1 MFKRFLFFFLLSIVC
16 FAGVVWSQPDI
27 GLGTAAEI
35 AKQGGLSTSGATDT
49 GLAETIGSYINI
61 ILGFT
66 GIIFLLLTL
75 YAGYLWMFGGGNE
88 ENIAQ
93 AKKILTSSTIGV
105 VVILLSYSTTALI
118 LYFVAGTSKPEPYGE
133 LQGPDESVY
142 SGCCFVPI
150 SGCTK
155 KVGVGAAAYTIP
167 CGDCYENQGQAK
179 CNQVS
184 GKWFTNTCVK
194 AQNDYEFR
202 CEQYRGI
209 LPD

>member
-155 KVGVGAAAYTIP
+155 KVGVGALSSNVP

-179 CNQVS
+179 CNQVG
-184 GKWFTNTCVK
+184 GKRYTSTCAT
-194 AQNDYEFR
+194 AQNEYNFR